1 VTQPSVPR
9 QSACPATSLPFRPAI
24 RAATLRTMGD
34 EVREFAVEYQRF
46 VRRMSE
52 LAGEGDG
59 RHSVLRERIDAH
71 LGRDSAELPVVSEGF
86 APFDKVIVQVAMTAY
101 LERGVRRDELLG
113 LAGGFRHNGSF
124 SDILQVPGY
133 GMGRNSSVEYR
144 NLPVGPTETLACVQF
159 GVFLISER
167 DRRLAVMMRGPDEHG
182 MQSGVSLEVISGDE
196 DAPPEFLAEIRTLV
210 VELNVF
216 RGQVI
221 SFGTAGEF
229 DHHGLGP
236 VVFFERPDL
245 RADQLILP
253 ETATGA
259 IEAQV
264 FGIARQK
271 ERLLASGQHLKRG
284 LLLHGPPGTGK
295 TLTVRYL
302 ISNLRGHTVVL
313 LTGRGLHR
321 ISAACGLARLL
332 QPSVVVLEDVDLVAE
347 ERGVYHG
354 NPVLF
359 EVLNEMDGIEEDA
372 DVVFLLTTNR
382 ADRLEPALAAR
393 PGRVDL
399 AIEIPLPADDARRRL
414 IELYG
419 REVDLRLD
427 DVDRVVERTAGVTAS
442 FVKELM
448 RKAAL
453 VSALRSDGNGR
464 IAVTDADI
472 NAALDELLAEET
484 SLTRRLL
491 GGAQRTAGAPP
502 RPGTEWLVGFDEE

>member
-1 VTQPSVPR
+1 M
-9 QSACPATSLPFRPAI
+9 A
-24 RAATLRTMGD
+24 D
-34 EVREFAVEYQRF
+34 EVREFAVEFQRF

-59 RHSVLRERIDAH
+59 RHSLLRERIDAH

-86 APFDKVIVQVAMTAY
+86 APYDQVNVQVAMTAY
-101 LERGVRRDELLG
+101 LERGERAHELLG
-113 LAGGFRHNGSF
+113 LAGGFRHQGSF

-159 GVFLISER
+159 GVFLISEG

-182 MQSGVSLEVISGDE
+182 MQSGVTLEVISGDE
-196 DAPPEFLAEIRTLV
+196 DVPPEFLAEIRTLV

-236 VVFFERPDL
+236 VVFFERPNL
-245 RADQLILP
+245 RGDQLILP

-302 ISNLRGHTVVL
+302 ISNLREHTVVL

-382 ADRLEPALAAR
+382 ADRL
-393 PGRVDL
+393 DL
-399 AIEIPLPADDARRRL
+399 AIEIPLPADDSRRRL

-419 REVDLRLD
+419 RDVDLRLD

-453 VSALRSDGNGR
+453 VSALRADGDGR
-464 IAVTDADI
+464 ISVTDADI

-491 GGAQRTAGAPP
+491 GGAQRTADAPP